1 MASPLVVLPEVEPAT
16 AERSGVDVGPR
27 RADRFCCAMIIAG
40 NESAM
45 ARNKIPGTK
54 NLFLTRP
61 PKTVLLLSPLVER
74 LFRVPGSGAKRGRQ
88 DNMKH

>member
-1 MASPLVVLPEVEPAT
+1 MASPLVVLVEVEPVP
-16 AERSGVDVGPR
+16 AERSGVEVGPR
-27 RADRFCCAMIIAG
+27 RADRFCCAIIIAG

-45 ARNKIPGTK
+45 ARNKIRGTK

-74 LFRVPGSGAKRGRQ
+74 LFQVPGSGGETGTSG
-88 DNMKH
+88 

>member
-1 MASPLVVLPEVEPAT
+1 VVLAELEPEP

-27 RADRFCCAMIIAG
+27 RADRFCCAIIIAG

-61 PKTVLLLSPLVER
+61 PKTVLLPK
-74 LFRVPGSGAKRGRQ
+74 PAC
-88 DNMKH
+88 